1 MFAVIETGG
10 KQVRVHVG
18 DVVKLESLPG
28 DVGAEVVFDRVLMMG
43 SSAGNAGE
51 ADDTRVGAPTVE
63 AASVRG
69 SIVEQGRRKKIIIY
83 TYKRRQN
90 SNRKR
95 AGHRQ
100 NYTAVKIEAIDG

>member
-10 KQVRVHVG
+10 KQLRVQIG
-18 DVVKLESLPG
+18 DVVRVEKLAGSA
-28 DVGAEVVFDRVLMMG
+28 GAGVVFDRVLMVG
-43 SSAGNAGE
+43 EGDSAK
-51 ADDTRVGAPTVE
+51 VGVPTVDG
-63 AASVRG
+63 ASVRG
-69 SIVEQGRRKKIIIY
+69 SIVEQGRGKKIVIY

-100 NYTAVKIEAIDG
+100 DYTAVKIEAIDA

>member
-1 MFAVIETGG
+1 MFAVIEAGG

-18 DVVKLESLPG
+18 DVVKLESMPG
-28 DVGAEVVFDRVLMMG
+28 DVGAEIVFDRVLMMG
-43 SSAGNAGE
+43 SAEGE
-51 ADDTRVGAPTVE
+51 DDETRIGSPTVE
-63 AASVRG
+63 SASVRG
-69 SIVEQGRRKKIIIY
+69 SIVEQGRHKKIVIY
-83 TYKRRQN
+83 TYKKRQN